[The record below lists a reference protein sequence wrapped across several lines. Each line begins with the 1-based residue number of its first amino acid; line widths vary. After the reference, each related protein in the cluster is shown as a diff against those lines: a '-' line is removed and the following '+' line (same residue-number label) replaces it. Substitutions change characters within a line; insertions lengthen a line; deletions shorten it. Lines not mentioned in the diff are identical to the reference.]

1 MVKMAEKED
10 KREYLKKIRKR
21 RKKGEINKREEN
33 ELLQQIEKL
42 QDKVE
47 KEVLICRYIKMMEWI
62 DVCDEIGY
70 SWAQTHRI
78 HRKAIEHLMLQ
89 S

>member
-21 RKKGEINKREEN
+21 KKKGKIDKEEEN
-33 ELLQQIEKL
+33 ELLRQIERL

-47 KEVLICRYIKMMEWI
+47 KEVLICRYIKTMEWI

>member
-1 MVKMAEKED
+1 MAEKED

-21 RKKGEINKREEN
+21 KKKGKI
-33 ELLQQIEKL
+33 
-42 QDKVE
+42 DKAE
-47 KEVLICRYIKMMEWI
+47 KEVLICRYIKTMEWI

>member
-1 MVKMAEKED
+1 MVKMAEKEN
-10 KREYLKKIRKR
+10 KREYLKEIRKR

-70 SWAQTHRI
+70 SWAQTLRI

>member
-1 MVKMAEKED
+1 MAEKED

-21 RKKGEINKREEN
+21 KKKGNIDKEEEREM
-33 ELLQQIEKL
+33 LRQIEKL

-47 KEVLICRYIKMMEWI
+47 KEVLICRYIKIMEWI

-78 HRKAIEHLMLQ
+78 HRKAIEHLML
-89 S
+89 

>member
-21 RKKGEINKREEN
+21 KKKGKIDKEEES
-33 ELLQQIEKL
+33 ELLRQIEKL

-47 KEVLICRYIKMMEWI
+47 KEVLICRYIKIMEWI

-78 HRKAIEHLMLQ
+78 HRKAIEHLML
-89 S
+89 

>member
-1 MVKMAEKED
+1 MAEKKD
-10 KREYLKKIRKR
+10 KKEYLKKSRKR
-21 RKKGEINKREEN
+21 KKKGKIDKEEES
-33 ELLQQIEKL
+33 ELLRQIEKL

-47 KEVLICRYIKMMEWI
+47 KEVLICRYIKIMEWI

-78 HRKAIEHLMLQ
+78 HRKAIEHLML
-89 S
+89 

>member
-1 MVKMAEKED
+1 MAEKED

-21 RKKGEINKREEN
+21 KKKGKIDKEEES
-33 ELLQQIEKL
+33 ELLRQIERL

-47 KEVLICRYIKMMEWI
+47 KEVLICRYIKTMEWI